1 MTKYAVRLC
10 PLLVFLIL
18 GASPLQAQQKQET
31 QVKSRAGLDYI
42 GILGTAMHFRK
53 VANTDADSEGWM
65 SAGTLILGTNIS
77 DLFHVELRAGTGVT
91 SSEVTDDLTI
101 DIDYFAS
108 WYMGM
113 HYNVASFSNVYA
125 QLGFSHIKGSAD
137 LQNAGAD
144 RNKPYRDIVGDFPGS
159 SFAFSYLAGI
169 DLNVTENTYLVLEAG
184 RLFEDTDSSA
194 MGYQFNGGLRYEF

>member
-1 MTKYAVRLC
+1 MTKNAVRLSL
-10 PLLVFLIL
+10 LLVCLTL
-18 GASPLQAQQKQET
+18 GASPLQAQENKEKPT
-31 QVKSRAGLDYI
+31 KSRAGLDYI
-42 GILGTAMHFRK
+42 SVLGSTLHLRK
-53 VANTDADSEGWM
+53 VANTDADSEGWL
-65 SAGTLILGTNIS
+65 SAGTLVLGTNIS
-77 DLFHVELRAGTGVT
+77 DLFHVELRAGTGIT

-113 HYNVASFSNVYA
+113 HYSVASFSNVYA

-137 LQNAGAD
+137 LENEGLNAN
-144 RNKPYRDIVGDFPGS
+144 RPYRDIEGDFPGS

-169 DLNVTENTYLVLEAG
+169 DLNLAENTYLVLEAG

>member
-1 MTKYAVRLC
+1 MTKYAVRLSL
-10 PLLVFLIL
+10 LLVFLIL
-18 GASPLQAQQKQET
+18 GSSPLQAQEKERP
-31 QVKSRAGLDYI
+31 VKSRAGLDYI
-42 GILGTAMHFRK
+42 GILGSAVHLRK
-53 VANTDADSEGWM
+53 VANTDEDSEGWL
-65 SAGTLILGTNIS
+65 SAGTLVLGTNIS
-77 DLFHVELRAGTGVT
+77 DLFHAELRAGGGIT
-91 SSEVTDDLTI
+91 SGEVTDDLTI

-125 QLGFSHIKGSAD
+125 QLGFSYINGSAD
-137 LQNAGAD
+137 LQNEGLNAN
-144 RNKPYRDIVGDFPGS
+144 RPYRDIEGDFPGS

-169 DLNVTENTYLVLEAG
+169 DLNLAENTYLVLEAG